1 MKKGGLFKTIRVL
14 IVLAVSIV
22 IAVTLII
29 MRPKAERQVPPQKG
43 RLVEVFPAR
52 AENVQLLVE
61 SFGTV
66 APRES
71 LKLVAQ
77 VRGPVV
83 DISPDFKEGEFLKQG
98 TLLIQIDPRTY
109 SLEVTRREVQIK
121 QSEAELKRL
130 RQEVVNLKSRIKIA
144 KSDVSLAKN
153 EYLRLKKLIDRK
165 VIAQSQLDKVEQS
178 YLASLE
184 RLQALE
190 NQLAL
195 IGPQKEQLIA
205 ARDMAQV
212 MFEQAKLDLE
222 RSSIEAPY
230 DGWVLDKSIEVGQHV
245 NIGQQMGSIYKAG
258 ELDIEVNIPTK
269 EFKWLPPEM
278 GNDSP
283 VAANVVFRN
292 TGDEQVWK
300 GHVARVK
307 ARMDQRTR
315 TLPVVVEVD
324 EGTDAAVSEGGM
336 RLRPGMFVTIKI
348 KGKAIDQAFVLPR
361 HVVYPG
367 DVVYTLANDRLK
379 MKDVGILRTYKDS
392 VIINEGIS
400 EGDQIIKTPLSGAVD
415 GMKVRL
421 KE

>member
-1 MKKGGLFKTIRVL
+1 
-14 IVLAVSIV
+14 
-22 IAVTLII
+22 
-29 MRPKAERQVPPQKG
+29 
-43 RLVEVFPAR
+43 
-52 AENVQLLVE
+52 
-61 SFGTV
+61 
-66 APRES
+66 
-71 LKLVAQ
+71 
-77 VRGPVV
+77 
-83 DISPDFKEGEFLKQG
+83 
-98 TLLIQIDPRTY
+98 
-109 SLEVTRREVQIK
+109 
-121 QSEAELKRL
+121 
-130 RQEVVNLKSRIKIA
+130 
-144 KSDVSLAKN
+144 
-153 EYLRLKKLIDRK
+153 
-165 VIAQSQLDKVEQS
+165 
-178 YLASLE
+178 
-184 RLQALE
+184 
-190 NQLAL
+190 
-195 IGPQKEQLIA
+195 
-205 ARDMAQV
+205 
-212 MFEQAKLDLE
+212 
-222 RSSIEAPY
+222 
-230 DGWVLDKSIEVGQHV
+230 
-245 NIGQQMGSIYKAG
+245 
-258 ELDIEVNIPTK
+258 
-269 EFKWLPPEM
+269 
-278 GNDSP
+278 

-292 TGDEQVWK
+292 TGDKQVWK

>member
-1 MKKGGLFKTIRVL
+1 M
-14 IVLAVSIV
+14 
-22 IAVTLII
+22 
-29 MRPKAERQVPPQKG
+29 
-43 RLVEVFPAR
+43 AR
-52 AENVQLLVE
+52 
-61 SFGTV
+61 
-66 APRES
+66 
-71 LKLVAQ
+71 
-77 VRGPVV
+77 
-83 DISPDFKEGEFLKQG
+83 
-98 TLLIQIDPRTY
+98 
-109 SLEVTRREVQIK
+109 
-121 QSEAELKRL
+121 
-130 RQEVVNLKSRIKIA
+130 
-144 KSDVSLAKN
+144 
-153 EYLRLKKLIDRK
+153 
-165 VIAQSQLDKVEQS
+165 
-178 YLASLE
+178 
-184 RLQALE
+184 
-190 NQLAL
+190 
-195 IGPQKEQLIA
+195 
-205 ARDMAQV
+205 V